1 MSQQYTLY
9 PLLPHDTPALYPIYS
24 AAFSPTPFYTLVF
37 PPSIPASTMYSWYTR
52 RISLQLQKPQVRG
65 FKIVTAENEIVAF
78 ARWNF
83 PYVPDT
89 REKEGEVE
97 GEGDEAQKEEK
108 KEKEETEDDWP
119 PGTNLTLT
127 TAKFGGLDGMREE
140 WVDPTRDYVCA
151 LLAVHPT
158 HQRKSLGKRLLQHVL
173 NLADAEGRRV
183 YIEATDAGYPLYK
196 KLGFE
201 QVDVL
206 PIDMRKWGVE
216 GLGSNIIMIREPVLK
231 S

>member
-1 MSQQYTLY
+1 
-9 PLLPHDTPALYPIYS
+9 
-24 AAFSPTPFYTLVF
+24 
-37 PPSIPASTMYSWYTR
+37 MYDWYTR
-52 RISLQLQKPQVRG
+52 RISLQLQKPHVRG
-65 FKIVTAENEIVAF
+65 FKIVNAENEIVAF

-83 PYVPDT
+83 PSVSDT
-89 REKEGEVE
+89 RENGEE
-97 GEGDEAQKEEK
+97 GEGDEAQKEGK
-108 KEKEETEDDWP
+108 KKKQKEDEWP
-119 PGTNLTLT
+119 PGANLSLT
-127 TAKFGGLDGMREE
+127 TAKFGGLDVMRDK
-140 WVDPTRDYVCA
+140 WVDPTKDYVCA

-173 NLADAEGRRV
+173 DLADAEGRRV

-216 GLGSNIIMIREPVLK
+216 ELGSNIIMIREPLLK